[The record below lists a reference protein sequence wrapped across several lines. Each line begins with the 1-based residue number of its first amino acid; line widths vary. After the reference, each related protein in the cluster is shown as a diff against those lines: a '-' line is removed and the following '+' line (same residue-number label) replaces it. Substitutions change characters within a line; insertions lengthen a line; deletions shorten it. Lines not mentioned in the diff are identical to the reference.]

1 MATELPG
8 AHLVDR
14 HPEVSATQMLADL
27 IPPREFQTASFENY
41 IPDPNYPSQAAA
53 VLVCKSGS
61 KPKSL
66 FSKAQPL
73 AGVYLDGGFGVGK
86 THLLAAYYRDFKG
99 TKLFG
104 SFLAFTSLIGAL
116 GFAPAQALLS
126 KYQLICIDEF
136 ELDDPGNTM
145 IMSRLLNELSQKG
158 VLFAATS
165 NTPPNALGEGRFAA
179 ANFQREIQGI
189 GSKFTFVRVD
199 GEDFRHRDPDQT
211 LNSSS
216 DEQIAEFVGDGS
228 NVSVDDF
235 KLLLKHLST
244 LHPSKYSH
252 LLDGIEKVAILDAF
266 SFKDEFDALRFVA
279 LVDRAYEAQIKM
291 RSTGVALTKIFPA
304 NYLQGGYRKKY
315 LRAISRIGAMAS
327 A

>member
-8 AHLVDR
+8 VHLVDR
-14 HPEVSATQMLADL
+14 PPEVSASQMLAEL
-27 IPPREFQTASFENY
+27 VPPREFQGASFDNY
-41 IPDPNYPSQAAA
+41 IPDSKFPSQAAA
-53 VLVCKSGS
+53 VAICKAGARR
-61 KPKSL
+61 KSF
-66 FSKAQPL
+66 FSKAEPL

-86 THLLAAYYRDFKG
+86 THLLASYYRDFKG

-116 GFAPAQALLS
+116 GFATAQNLLG

-179 ANFQREIQGI
+179 ADFQREIQGI

-199 GEDFRHRDPDQT
+199 GEDFRHRDPEQSLT
-211 LNSSS
+211 ASTIEELS
-216 DEQIAEFVGDGS
+216 DFIGDGS
-228 NVSVDDF
+228 NTSVDDF
-235 KLLLKHLST
+235 KSLLKHLST

-279 LVDRAYEAQIKM
+279 LVDRAYEAQVKM
-291 RSTGVALTKIFPA
+291 RSTGVSLTQIFPA
-304 NYLQGGYRKKY
+304 HYLQGGYRKKY

-327 A
+327 V

>member
-8 AHLVDR
+8 ARLIDR

-27 IPPREFQTASFENY
+27 IPPREFQTASFDNY

-53 VLVCKSGS
+53 VQVCKSGA

-116 GFAPAQALLS
+116 GFAPAQALLG

-179 ANFQREIQGI
+179 ADFQREIQGI

-211 LNSSS
+211 LNACSF
-216 DEQIAEFVGDGS
+216 QQLAEFVADGS

-235 KLLLKHLST
+235 RLLLKHLST

-266 SFKDEFDALRFVA
+266 SFRDEFDALRFVA
-279 LVDRAYEAQIKM
+279 FVDRAYEAQIKM
-291 RSTGVALTKIFPA
+291 RSTGAALTKIFPA

-315 LRAISRIGAMAS
+315 LRAISRIGAMAT